1 MDNGKKRLAAR
12 VISTLLVPPSFTL
25 LLFVLFA
32 FTIEN
37 TIDKGIALIA
47 VTFIFA
53 FTLPILLFIYRRKQG
68 KIVDIDATVKE
79 ERTFPFLIAI
89 LFYVVG
95 IFILIKAQVNIISI
109 AFWFCYISNTVFVII
124 INKYWK
130 ISAHMMGAAG
140 PFAAVCFVFGI
151 NALPLILILFMVGW
165 ARIYLKCHNIYQVL
179 AGGALGFSSTIIQ
192 MLIIT
197 RMFNA

>member
-95 IFILIKAQVNIISI
+95 FFILIKAQVNIISI
-109 AFWFCYISNTVFVII
+109 AT
-124 INKYWK
+124 
-130 ISAHMMGAAG
+130 
-140 PFAAVCFVFGI
+140 
-151 NALPLILILFMVGW
+151 
-165 ARIYLKCHNIYQVL
+165 
-179 AGGALGFSSTIIQ
+179 STGK
-192 MLIIT
+192 
-197 RMFNA
+197 